1 MESNPLPPAPK
12 PTNKLSTEIAAAIIT
27 GVFGLVTVLV
37 TTVFPRIMP
46 ERKETASPTLT
57 AAPTLASTSSPTTT
71 STSEGSSDLATNV
84 TLIGSLPAKQ
94 QDAVIAGYAAALD
107 LANQLPLMIRDEFDS
122 QDYGW
127 AEAPRTEYET
137 NYCEFKIEEG
147 AYHILIETKN
157 ASGSCW
163 TGAPRSA
170 GNFLF
175 TADLSAANPRDLTAD
190 ILFRFHDWDN
200 YYYLSLDSTHQQFSI
215 GQYLDGK
222 LNDLADWTSEKHINK
237 SGMNQVS
244 IIGAG
249 DQITLY
255 INQNV
260 VAGFTDPAAQSGSI
274 LIRANLYETSASYD
288 LVVDNVVLRGE

>member
-12 PTNKLSTEIAAAIIT
+12 SAKKLSTEITAAIIT

-37 TTVFPRIMP
+37 TTVFPRIIP
-46 ERKETASPTLT
+46 ERKETATPTLT
-57 AAPTLASTSSPTTT
+57 AAATLESIPSPTTS
-71 STSEGSSDLATNV
+71 STLEGSSGLATNV
-84 TLIGSLPAKQ
+84 TLVGSLPAKQ
-94 QDAVIAGYAAALD
+94 RDAIAAGYAAALD
-107 LANQLPLMIRDEFDS
+107 LANQLPLMIRDEFDT

-127 AEAPRTEYET
+127 AEAPRAEYET
-137 NYCEFKIEEG
+137 NYCEFLIEES

-163 TGAPRSA
+163 TGVPRSA

-175 TADLSAANPRDLTAD
+175 TADLSASNRRDLTAD
-190 ILFRFHDWDN
+190 ILFRFQDWDN
-200 YYYLSLDSTHQQFSI
+200 YYVLSLDSTHQQFFI

-222 LNDLADWTSEKHINK
+222 LNDLADWTSEKLINK
-237 SGMNQVS
+237 TGVNQVS

-249 DQITLY
+249 NQITLY

-260 VAGFTDPAAQSGSI
+260 VAGFTDPTAQSGSI
-274 LIRANLYETSASYD
+274 VIRTNLNETKASYD
-288 LVVDNVVLRGE
+288 LVVDNVILRGE